1 MFEAFYEFKATPFT
15 RGIPTDQ
22 LFITKE
28 LEEVLSRM
36 KYVSKQQLFAVLT
49 GDCGTGK
56 TTILRKLR
64 DTLNPQRYRMLYV
77 SESKLTPSNFY
88 MIVLEQL
95 GVHAGHSS
103 AIAKQQ
109 LHEQLAV
116 LKAVHDVSVVC
127 VVDES
132 HLLSFAMLE
141 EIRFLLNTEFDSVSP
156 LALILAGQPE
166 LWKRRLALEKC
177 RAIRQRID
185 IQSELDHYN
194 RAYTGQYVQCQ
205 LTYAGATSELFTE
218 KAIDRIYEYS
228 SGIARMI
235 DKVCTSVLIYGSQN
249 RMRLIDDHAVA
260 KVLEGEFS

>member
-1 MFEAFYEFKATPFT
+1 MRRIRIWFFLLRSYFESCLQSLK
-15 RGIPTDQ
+15 Q
-22 LFITKE
+22 LFQTD
-28 LEEVLSRM
+28 L
-36 KYVSKQQLFAVLT
+36 
-49 GDCGTGK
+49 
-56 TTILRKLR
+56 
-64 DTLNPQRYRMLYV
+64 
-77 SESKLTPSNFY
+77 SESKLTPTNFY
-88 MIVLEQL
+88 KIVLEQL
-95 GVHAGHSS
+95 GIHAGRSS

-116 LKAVHDVSVVC
+116 LKAVHDVS
-127 VVDES
+127 
-132 HLLSFAMLE
+132 
-141 EIRFLLNTEFDSVSP
+141 
-156 LALILAGQPE
+156 
-166 LWKRRLALEKC
+166 
-177 RAIRQRID
+177 

-235 DKVCTSVLIYGSQN
+235 DKICTSVLIYGSQN